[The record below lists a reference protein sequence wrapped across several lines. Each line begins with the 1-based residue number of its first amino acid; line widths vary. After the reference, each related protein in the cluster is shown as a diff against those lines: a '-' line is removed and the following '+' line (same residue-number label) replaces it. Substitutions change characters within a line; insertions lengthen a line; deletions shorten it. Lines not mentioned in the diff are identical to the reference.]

1 LEVTEFYANLN
12 GWFSDMTLDGSGA
25 GIDRSHAWRCS
36 WSHIWSGSIAGARAE
51 MLIPFPDMGTTS
63 ALCPVQREGYWER
76 VFDAHSGHLVLN
88 DRRNNT
94 QLKYLLP
101 KSNTIEYVFEDAV
114 IFRQEH

>member
-1 LEVTEFYANLN
+1 MHNVRLIDAWPDGPLEWELEVTEFYANLN

-36 WSHIWSGSIAGARAE
+36 WSHIWSGTIAGARAE

-88 DRRNNT
+88 D
-94 QLKYLLP
+94 P
-101 KSNTIEYVFEDAV
+101 ASSEE
-114 IFRQEH
+114 